1 MIFWQQSKS
10 GRKILRRKF
19 NRLGTEIK
27 MLEDRLA
34 NLKQQSEFA
43 QHEKDAREKEF
54 NTLLTE
60 YPDIKFTVD
69 IGR

>member
-1 MIFWQQSKS
+1 
-10 GRKILRRKF
+10 
-19 NRLGTEIK
+19 